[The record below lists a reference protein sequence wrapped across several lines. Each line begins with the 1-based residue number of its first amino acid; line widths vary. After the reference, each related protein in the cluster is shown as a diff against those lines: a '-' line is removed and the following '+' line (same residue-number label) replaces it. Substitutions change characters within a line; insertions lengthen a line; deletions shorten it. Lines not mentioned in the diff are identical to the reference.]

1 MTDQE
6 EPKQQRL
13 TGRAIF
19 VSFCMV
25 LLWTV
30 GCCFVAIDGN
40 LLPRQLLLVLGFGAI
55 LTVFLL
61 RYPRVFMATV
71 ALVWVGV
78 SVQILMR
85 SSPADQARLTQGIV
99 YSAPVALGLLGLG
112 YWIHRHRLSRA
123 DLVVVFACVVIAIP
137 WCICIKACM
146 ESSIANLFESQ
157 ARSEK
162 QMYAWARDL
171 PWWAPTV
178 PPPAPP
184 PKPEEL
190 KKLPADDPARQSA
203 LARYNDALARHKEI
217 VKATD
222 ERTTKAVRGFQEG
235 NGGQV
240 PWSLWWRPMAY
251 WASMC
256 LAFEAMLMGLLLM
269 LRKRW
274 IEHER
279 LPFVWA
285 QPAASIIHGPAPGER
300 SRGRWIAF
308 GLGLLICL
316 PGLLLVSP
324 TGETLST
331 WTVPPWVGE
340 VEGIRGG
347 VNLTRLN
354 LLPGTNLYLYWGPLI
369 LAAFLL
375 FPVDVLMTVALT
387 YILIG
392 LLVPGLMRSLGMQVG
407 PKYVSTFLRYGLR
420 FGGGIGLL
428 FWSFW
433 FARKGIWDYVRS
445 LWSNRAN
452 TAEGDDEIGRRKVL
466 FVTVAGF
473 AGFIALGCYAT
484 TFIQMILLTGLILI
498 FAFSQVRQRAE
509 GQPLNYDNNF
519 GSHMM
524 VSVQR
529 DFLHDH
535 FTHAEAE
542 GEAARATG
550 HSWATHWMQWGFAG
564 QLKSFGPHNMLLE
577 AFRLGHE
584 FRVHA
589 RSIAKAIAVTML
601 LVAVLTPLLYVQLM
615 YVYGFANSN
624 QQALTTWA
632 NFGQWSERAASYG
645 IHSTSKVFYQTADN
659 FYDRF
664 ASWFNMAYGF
674 VLVGV
679 LFHLRREHPRF
690 PLSPV
695 GVVIA
700 SETWSLGHGAPWS
713 ATYVWFSFLM
723 AWVVKALVFRWLG
736 VRYFREKVRPVVV
749 MLICG
754 LVFGIV
760 LYLFRY
766 VALGAGSLK

>member
-1 MTDQE
+1 
-6 EPKQQRL
+6 
-13 TGRAIF
+13 
-19 VSFCMV
+19 
-25 LLWTV
+25 
-30 GCCFVAIDGN
+30 
-40 LLPRQLLLVLGFGAI
+40 
-55 LTVFLL
+55 
-61 RYPRVFMATV
+61 
-71 ALVWVGV
+71 
-78 SVQILMR
+78 
-85 SSPADQARLTQGIV
+85 
-99 YSAPVALGLLGLG
+99 
-112 YWIHRHRLSRA
+112 
-123 DLVVVFACVVIAIP
+123 
-137 WCICIKACM
+137 M
-146 ESSIANLFESQ
+146 ESSVANLFESQ
-157 ARSEK
+157 ARSEP
-162 QMYAWARDL
+162 QMYAWAKEM
-171 PWWAPTV
+171 PWWGPTV
-178 PPPAPP
+178 KTGAGPSSPASI
-184 PKPEEL
+184 
-190 KKLPADDPARQSA
+190 AA
-203 LARYNDALARHKEI
+203 
-217 VKATD
+217 VK
-222 ERTTKAVRGFQEG
+222 GFQEG

-240 PWSLWWRPMAY
+240 PWSLWWRPMVF

-279 LPFVWA
+279 LPFVWS

-308 GLGLLICL
+308 GLGVLICL
-316 PGLLLVSP
+316 PGLVLVSP

-369 LAAFLL
+369 LAVFLL

-387 YILIG
+387 YVLIG
-392 LLVPGLMRSLGMQVG
+392 LVVPGLMRSLGMQVG
-407 PKYVSTFLRYGLR
+407 PNYVGTFFRYGLR

-433 FARKGIWDYVRS
+433 FARKTLWGYVRS
-445 LWSNRAN
+445 LWSNRAS
-452 TAEGDDEIGRRKVL
+452 TPEDDDEIGRRWVL
-466 FVTVAGF
+466 GITIAGF
-473 AGFIALGCYAT
+473 VGFIALGCYAT
-484 TFIQMILLTGLILI
+484 TFIQMILLTVLILI
-498 FAFSQVRQRAE
+498 FAFSQIRQRAE
-509 GQPLNYDNNF
+509 GQPLSYDNNF

-529 DFLHDH
+529 DYLHDH
-535 FTHAEAE
+535 YTHAVAE
-542 GEAARATG
+542 NTTITG
-550 HSWATHWMQWGFAG
+550 HSWSTHWMQWGFAG
-564 QLKSFGPHNMLLE
+564 QLKSYGPHNMLLE
-577 AFRLGHE
+577 AFRLAHE

-589 RSIAKAIAVTML
+589 RSIAKVVAVTML
-601 LVAVLTPLLYVQLM
+601 LVAILTPVLYLQLM

-624 QQALTTWA
+624 QQPLTTWA
-632 NFGQWSERAASYG
+632 NFAQWSERAASYG
-645 IHSTSKVFYQTADN
+645 IHSTSKIFYLTADN

-664 ASWFNMAYGF
+664 SAWFNMAYGF
-674 VLVGV
+674 ILVGV

-700 SETWSLGHGAPWS
+700 SEGWSLGHGAPWS

-723 AWVVKALVFRWLG
+723 AWVVKALIFRWLG

-766 VALGAGSLK
+766 IALGAGSLK